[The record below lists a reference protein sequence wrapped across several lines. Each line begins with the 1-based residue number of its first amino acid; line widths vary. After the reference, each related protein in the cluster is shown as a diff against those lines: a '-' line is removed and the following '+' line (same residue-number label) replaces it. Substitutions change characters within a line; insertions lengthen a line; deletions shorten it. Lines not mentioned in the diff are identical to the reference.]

1 MARKVD
7 YKNTCNIPSTTFS
20 MKADFAKRQKS
31 FIDSWEKNN
40 NLHSLSNDNS
50 IILHDGPPY
59 SNGNIHYGHVLN
71 NILKDFVN
79 KNNLLSGVYSEFIP
93 GWDCHGLPIEQNVE
107 RKLKGKQLSV
117 LDFRNLCEKEATQWK
132 TVQSEQRK
140 NLGLFGDFKNPY
152 HTMQKD
158 YEVAVV
164 SALETMFEKGLLYT
178 ANRPVPVCLCCKTAL
193 AESEILYV
201 ENHESPS
208 CYVLFDVLDDTKD
221 KCSGTSIVVWTTTP
235 WTLPANEAVAF
246 NPEIEYVELEFFD
259 GYIITAKSTAEKVIQ
274 ECHFGLCMYKRP
286 YDISKL
292 NGAKLK
298 QQMLFDKEVPLLPG
312 DLVKEGTGTGFV
324 HIAPAHGKEDYLF
337 GKKNNLPVECPVDM
351 SGVFQKNIGQA
362 ELKGKSVKEVE
373 DFLFEKVSLSYP
385 DRIKHKY
392 PVCWRCKSPLV
403 TLSTKQWF
411 IDLESKTEA
420 LNNLSLKELALKNT
434 EVVKFIPETGKQRIQ
449 TMISGR
455 PDWCI
460 SRQRTWGIPIP
471 AIHCNDCGEE
481 FLSKEVFTLTK
492 EKFKELGSNVWW
504 NDEFKF
510 DVLCKSCGSVNVE
523 KTKHIVDV
531 WFESG
536 CSWLNHK
543 NRTGRD
549 ADIYLEGSDQHRGW
563 FNSSLLISSALQGT
577 APYKTVLTHG
587 FVVDE
592 EGRPYSKSELQKRQA
607 ELEVFIQDNYQN
619 ADKLFQHTALAAK
632 KAIVSEL
639 LQKNKPVKEIAEK
652 VIDYV
657 SPEEVVE
664 TLGSEFLRCWV
675 ASVEYTTDLPYS
687 KTYLNQVIEYYKK
700 IRNTFRYLLAIS
712 NEKISNKKQE
722 LRLFD
727 ELVLND
733 AKMVYESCK
742 KDLATFDFRNCFMSS
757 LKFLQ
762 DLSADYLEIV
772 KDWMYNDKKDSERR
786 VSTILTCRQ
795 ILLMFAKVLAPVL
808 TFTSEDVWNHIEFI
822 ESKPNSIFESRY
834 ENFSEDLNTEKQEL
848 YKNLKDVLKKI
859 NFYVSEA
866 VEAKHVVNNKECI
879 VELSLPLSLK
889 SQEKFARLFSD
900 EFETSWFLKNEIV
913 LLDSISEE
921 ISVKVKSSKPV
932 CERCLKGQPENYE
945 VENKICKRCNFVLK
959 WLQDDK

>member
-7 YKNTCNIPSTTFS
+7 YKNTCQIPTTSFP
-20 MKADFAKRQKS
+20 MKADLAKRQQS
-31 FIDSWEKNN
+31 FIDTWSKNE
-40 NLHSLSNDNS
+40 NLHSLDNPNS
-50 IILHDGPPY
+50 IVLHDGPPY

-71 NILKDFVN
+71 NILKDFIN
-79 KNNLLSGVYSEFIP
+79 KNNLLSGQYSEFIP

-117 LDFRNLCEKEATQWK
+117 SDFRKLCEKEATHWK

-140 NLGLFGDFKNPY
+140 NLGLFGDFGNPY
-152 HTMQKD
+152 HTMQKE

-164 SALETMFEKGLLYT
+164 SALETMFDKGLLYT

-201 ENHESPS
+201 EDHESPS
-208 CYVLFDVLDDTKD
+208 CYVLFDVVDDTKD
-221 KCSGTSIVVWTTTP
+221 EYSRTSVLVWTTTP

-259 GYIITAKSTAEKVIQ
+259 GYIITAKSTVDKVMQ
-274 ECHFGLCMYKRP
+274 SCGFGLCMYKRP
-286 YDISKL
+286 YDITKL
-292 NGAKLK
+292 TGAKLV
-298 QQMLFDKEVPLLPG
+298 QQVLFDKEVLLLPG

-337 GKKNNLPVECPVDM
+337 GKKHGLPVECPVDI
-351 SGVFQKNIGQA
+351 SGVFQKDVGKA
-362 ELKGKSVKEVE
+362 ELKGKTVKEVE

-385 DRIKHKY
+385 ATIKHKY

-411 IDLESKTEA
+411 IDLESKSEA

-434 EVVKFIPETGKQRIQ
+434 EAVKFIPETGKQRIQ
-449 TMISGR
+449 TMIAGR

-471 AIHCNDCGEE
+471 AIHCKDCGEE
-481 FLSKEVFTLTK
+481 FLSKEIFSLTK
-492 EKFKELGSNVWW
+492 EKFKNSGSDIWWSDDLVFNVSC
-504 NDEFKF
+504 E
-510 DVLCKSCGSVNVE
+510 SCGSTNTE

-592 EGRPYSKSELQKRQA
+592 EGRPYSKSELQKRQQ
-607 ELEVFIQDNYQN
+607 ELESFIQENYKSTE
-619 ADKLFQHTALAAK
+619 KLFQNSALATK
-632 KAIVSEL
+632 KVVVLEL
-639 LQKNKPVKEIAEK
+639 LQKNKPAKEIAEK

-675 ASVEYTTDLPYS
+675 ASVDYSTDLPYS
-687 KTYLNQVIEYYKK
+687 KSYLNQVVEYYKK

-712 NEKISNKKQE
+712 NEKIELENQE

-727 ELVLND
+727 SLVLND
-733 AKMVYESCK
+733 AKTVYETCK
-742 KDLATFDFRNCFMSS
+742 QDLSSFNFRSCFMSS

-762 DLSADYLEIV
+762 DLSADYLEVV
-772 KDWMYNDKKDSERR
+772 KDWMYNDSKNSERR

-795 ILLMFAKVLAPVL
+795 ILVMFTKVLAPVL
-808 TFTSEDVWNHIEFI
+808 PFTSEDVWNHIEFI
-822 ESKPNSIFESRY
+822 RNKPKSVFESRFD
-834 ENFSEDLNTEKQEL
+834 NFSEELCSENQEV
-848 YKNLKDVLKKI
+848 YKNLKETLKKV

-866 VEAKHVVNNKECI
+866 VEAKQVVNNKECV
-879 VELSLPLSLK
+879 VELKLPLLLQK
-889 SQEKFARLFSD
+889 QEKFARLFSE
-900 EFETSWFLKNEIV
+900 EFEASWFLKNEIV
-913 LLDSISEE
+913 LLNSDSEE
-921 ISVKVKSSKPV
+921 ISVKVKPSKAV
-932 CERCLKGQPENYE
+932 CERCLRGQPENHE
-945 VENKICKRCNFVLK
+945 AENKICKRCSLVLK
-959 WLQDDK
+959 GL